1 MFVFLFLC
9 FKGSITTTSSLLSWS
24 QGLKLKQ
31 CIKTSKF
38 FGKADRCILLKQ
50 KIQLSVGPP
59 SRCGS
64 KFKLLRISAFKN
76 SVPNG
81 EPRNGE
87 NLSEVPKDTREDG
100 DVSSKV
106 TLKENNVVLSS
117 TSGIVNWIAPHPFIN
132 KLFRKWPTMLC
143 NQQASEE
150 VDGFLGRMSLSENSA
165 TLQEAHNMKRRESL
179 EALWYYFLSLDTMIK
194 IPLLM
199 FVPLYLTIKISYGA
213 QVSKELMP
221 LWVFGP
227 FIVAFYIKMFR
238 WLCCLSIL
246 SFKQT
251 AYLMKNFPCY
261 YKLACDY
268 VSHGRLK
275 EAIQARVWEPVVDI
289 RNLHDKELSR
299 RKFKFMQEWIME
311 RYLEFLELVWPYYC
325 RTIRFLKRANLV

>member
-1 MFVFLFLC
+1 MDSTAL
-9 FKGSITTTSSLLSWS
+9 GSITTSSSLLSWS
-24 QGLKLKQ
+24 QGMKLKQ
-31 CIKTSKF
+31 CIETSKF
-38 FGKADRCILLKQ
+38 FGKADRCVLLKQ
-50 KIQLSVGPP
+50 KIQLSVGTP

-81 EPRNGE
+81 EPRDGE

-106 TLKENNVVLSS
+106 NLKANNVVLSY
-117 TSGIVNWIAPHPFIN
+117 TSGIVNWIAPRPSIN

-143 NQQASEE
+143 TQQASEE
-150 VDGFLGRMSLSENSA
+150 VDGILGRMPLSENSA
-165 TLQEAHNMKRRESL
+165 TLQEPHDMKRRESL
-179 EALWYYFLSLDTMIK
+179 EAFWYYVLSLDPMIK

-199 FVPLYLTIKISYGA
+199 FIPLYLTIKIFHGA

-227 FIVAFYIKMFR
+227 FIVAFYIKMFH

-268 VSHGRLK
+268 FSHGRLK
-275 EAIQARVWEPVVDI
+275 EVIRARVWQPVVNI
-289 RNLHDKELSR
+289 RSLHYKELSR
-299 RKFKFMQEWIME
+299 RKFEIVQEWIME
-311 RYLEFLELVWPYYC
+311 RYPDFLELVWPYYC
-325 RTIRFLKRANLV
+325 RTIRFLKRANFV